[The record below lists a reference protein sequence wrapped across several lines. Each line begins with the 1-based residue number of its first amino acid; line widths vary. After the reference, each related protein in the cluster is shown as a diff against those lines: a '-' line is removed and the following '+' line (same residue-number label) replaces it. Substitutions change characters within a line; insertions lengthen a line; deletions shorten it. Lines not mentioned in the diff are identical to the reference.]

1 MSNYTVYMHIAPNDK
16 KYIGITRMIP
26 KHRWNNGNGYKGKHF
41 RNAIEK
47 YGWDNFQ
54 HIIIAKGLTE
64 NEAKWLEV
72 KLIKRWNTTNREY
85 GYNVSPGGDIR
96 AKETGEKI
104 SKALKGR
111 KLSKETIEKRSET
124 VRGRTLSEETKEKIG
139 KAHKGK
145 IISEEQKRLMSEK
158 RRGKY
163 TGKESP
169 VSRSIICITTNMIF
183 YSISE
188 AAEYYNLKTKGNI
201 SSCCSGKRSYSG
213 KLSTGEKLV
222 WKYIDIIEI

>member
-1 MSNYTVYMHIAPNDK
+1 
-16 KYIGITRMIP
+16 
-26 KHRWNNGNGYKGKHF
+26 
-41 RNAIEK
+41 
-47 YGWDNFQ
+47 
-54 HIIIAKGLTE
+54 
-64 NEAKWLEV
+64 
-72 KLIKRWNTTNREY
+72 
-85 GYNVSPGGDIR
+85 
-96 AKETGEKI
+96 
-104 SKALKGR
+104 
-111 KLSKETIEKRSET
+111 
-124 VRGRTLSEETKEKIG
+124 
-139 KAHKGK
+139 
-145 IISEEQKRLMSEK
+145 MSEK

-213 KLSTGEKLV
+213 KLSTGEKLI

>member
-72 KLIKRWNTTNREY
+72 KLIERWNTTNREY

-111 KLSKETIEKRSET
+111 KLSKETINKRSET
-124 VRGRTLSEETKEKIG
+124 VKGRTLSQSTKEKIS

-145 IISEEQKRLMSEK
+145 TLSEQQKRKLSEAHK
-158 RRGKY
+158 GKN

-169 VSRSIICITTNMIF
+169 RSHAVICMTTNAVF
-183 YSISE
+183 YSITE
-188 AAEYYNLKTKGNI
+188 AANFYNLKTKGNI
-201 SSCCSGKRSYSG
+201 SSCCTGKRKYTG
-213 KLSTGEKLV
+213 KLPSGEKLV